1 MERLYCVNCLRQ
13 TPAYPCPL
21 CGYDPGSAPAVGQAL
36 EQSILH
42 GRYLTGRPLEKNSLE
57 ILYKGLDLAGS
68 RPVVIHEFFPA
79 GQAEREEDGTLRWT
93 TPAPAEKNALLA
105 QVRQRLPQERIA
117 DSFPENGTVY
127 MVCQPDPPPPR
138 QTLPIKKKDN
148 EWLPFLLALLILI
161 LCAVT
166 LGPMIWSII

>member
-13 TPAYPCPL
+13 APAYPCPL

-42 GRYLTGRPLEKNSLE
+42 GRYLTGRPLEKNGLE
-57 ILYKGLDLAGS
+57 ILYKGLDLAGN

-79 GQAEREEDGTLRWT
+79 GQAEREEDGTLHWT

-127 MVCQPDPPPPR
+127 MVCQPDPPQPR
-138 QTLPIKKKDN
+138 QMLPSKKKDN

-166 LGPMIWSII
+166 LGPMIWSLI

>member
-57 ILYKGLDLAGS
+57 ILYKGLDLTGS

-79 GQAEREEDGTLRWT
+79 GQAER
-93 TPAPAEKNALLA
+93 
-105 QVRQRLPQERIA
+105 
-117 DSFPENGTVY
+117 
-127 MVCQPDPPPPR
+127 
-138 QTLPIKKKDN
+138 
-148 EWLPFLLALLILI
+148 
-161 LCAVT
+161 
-166 LGPMIWSII
+166 